1 MQTKNLFPPLVDT
14 YTAGFLLKD
23 GQGTC
28 NVKFSLSSYTDT
40 KEVKSIW
47 ANVVNPKTNKSVI
60 AESVSPT
67 GLIGFNISNLA
78 EEGTLPIGG
87 SKIAGGWQGGQTY
100 KIQLR
105 FCSLDVNQISGQ
117 SDMVAKSEYFSEWS
131 TPTLVTPTKT
141 FSFTFSSPTVS
152 GNIGTIDPYVNL
164 ISGTVT
170 YGDSSEYLDQ
180 YRIVISGE
188 GKQLYDSGI
197 CYTDSINPN
206 ILQHRVNIGF
216 KEGITY
222 NFTYDFVSSNLYANR
237 LTQPVKVQSKVYPNL
252 LPLTIKAEEDAEY
265 GRMKLIIRP
274 DASTSSYNSNILIKR
289 ASHETN
295 FNYWEDVGTLQ
306 VVLESNNSNYIVYD
320 YTVDSG
326 NWYHYAIFKVNETNE
341 ITTSAVQTKEP
352 TIIILNDMF
361 LNGGGRQLRLRF
373 DPNITSYQ
381 HVLSESSTQTI
392 GGKYPFIKRNG
403 NLNYKQIGI
412 SGLISYH
419 MDKGDDIFHARQNE
433 QLIWTTNGNNLF
445 TSKEEL
451 YNNSTLYDS
460 LNTNTRATDMVLE
473 RKFREKVM
481 EFLLD
486 GQVKLFRS
494 PTEAPTLVRLMNVS
508 FSPKQELGRMV
519 YNFSATGYEIADCTL
534 ENISKYQI
542 QENKGYQDIVQ
553 SNIFEAAGSAGFF
566 TLTGPIDYIGQPGV
580 ELENLLEK
588 IKPSNLEQDEIFK
601 LSYANNL
608 TLEFDDGYIG
618 YPVLYEDNFYQI
630 DYNASSDA
638 EHKLIFYYKVPNNPN
653 LMSTVRDP
661 LRWLY
666 LDDLGDVTFLAMAVA
681 AVDGNNQTSLR
692 VNLSGNVT
700 GSKLYKED

>member
-28 NVKFSLSSYTDT
+28 NVKFSLSSYTDA

-47 ANVVNPKTNKSVI
+47 VNVVNPKTNKSVV

-67 GLIGFNISNLA
+67 GLISFNISNLA

-87 SKIAGGWQGGQTY
+87 SKIAGGWQSGQTY

-105 FCSLDVNQISGQ
+105 FCALDASQISGQ
-117 SDMVAKSEYFSEWS
+117 SDMIAKSEYFSEWS

-141 FSFTFSSPTVS
+141 FSFTFSSPVVS
-152 GNIGTIDPYVNL
+152 GDIGTIDPYINL
-164 ISGTVT
+164 LSGTVT

-180 YRIVISGE
+180 YRITISGE
-188 GKQLYDSGI
+188 GAQLYDSGI

-206 ILQHRVNIGF
+206 TLQHRVNIGF
-216 KEGITY
+216 KEGVTY
-222 NFTYDFVSSNLYANR
+222 NFTYDFISSNLYSHR
-237 LTQPVKVQSKVYPNL
+237 LVQPVKVQAKTYPTS

-265 GRMKLIIRP
+265 GRIKLIISP
-274 DASTSSYNSNILIKR
+274 ITETSSYNSNILIKR

-295 FNYWEDVGTLQ
+295 FNYWEDVNTLQ
-306 VVLESNNSNYIVYD
+306 VTLDSDKSSYITYD

-326 NWYHYAIFKVNETNE
+326 NWYHYAIFKVNENNE
-341 ITTSAVQTKEP
+341 IISPAVQTNEP
-352 TIIILNDMF
+352 TMVILNDMF

-419 MDKGDDIFHARQNE
+419 MDKGDDIFHTRQNE
-433 QLIWTTNGNNLF
+433 QLIWTTNGSDLF
-445 TSKEEL
+445 TSKAEL

-460 LNTNTRATDMVLE
+460 LNTNSRATDIVLE

-486 GQVKLFRS
+486 GKVKLFRS
-494 PTEAPTLVRLMNVS
+494 PTEAPTLIRLMNVS
-508 FSPKQELGRMV
+508 FNPKQELGRMV
-519 YNFSATGYEIADCTL
+519 YSFSATGHEIADCTL

-542 QENKGYQDIVQ
+542 QENVGYQDIVQ
-553 SNIFEAAGSAGFF
+553 SDLFEITNSTGFF
-566 TLTGPIDYIGQPGV
+566 MLTGPIDYIGQPGV
-580 ELENLLEK
+580 QIENLLDK
-588 IKPSNLEQDEIFK
+588 LTPSDLKENESFK
-601 LSYANNL
+601 LAYANNL
-608 TLEFDDGYIG
+608 TFEFDDGYTG
-618 YPVLYEDNFYQI
+618 YPVLYEDGFYQI
-630 DYNASSDA
+630 DYNASTQA
-638 EHKLIFYYKVPNNPN
+638 EHKLIFYYKIPNNPN
-653 LMSTVRDP
+653 LMSTTRDP
-661 LRWLY
+661 LRWLP
-666 LDDLGDVTFLAMAVA
+666 LDDLGDITFLAMAIA
-681 AVDGNNQTSLR
+681 AVDGNVQTSLR
-692 VNLSGNVT
+692 VNLSGNIV
-700 GSKLYKED
+700 GSKIYKED